1 MSFLGGLLPGDMGIT
16 QTVNAMVYAVK
27 FAVANHHE
35 LRQRAESVVASCI
48 ERSEQ
53 CEIEKIFDFVLR
65 HFRFLSDPTFLERI
79 KSPEIVEREISTLGQ
94 MQGDCDDVSSYI
106 AALLM
111 SIGYRVQFV
120 VIAIPGQGEPY
131 RHIFPQ
137 VYLRQTGKW
146 LTLDACARRKPLGW
160 EAPSTR
166 RRAYPIN

>member
-1 MSFLGGLLPGDMGIT
+1 MTFLGGLLPGDMGIT
-16 QTVNAMVYAVK
+16 QTVNAMVYTVK
-27 FAVANHHE
+27 FSMTNYPE
-35 LRQRAESVVASCI
+35 IRRRAERVVASCV
-48 ERSEQ
+48 ERSEE
-53 CEIEKIFDFVLR
+53 CEVQKIFEFVLA
-65 HFRFLSDPTFLERI
+65 HYRFLADPTFLERI
-79 KSPEIVEREISTLGQ
+79 KSPEIVDKEISVLGI
-94 MQGDCDDVSSYI
+94 MQGDCDDVSGYL

-137 VYLRQTGKW
+137 VFMRSTKRW
-146 LTLDACARRKPLGW
+146 LTIDACARRKAIGW